1 MVQRKVVSSN
11 DFTDLTE
18 AGQRLA
24 ELEKRYNAT
33 ATPFQWK
40 FTRHDRVIDNSVTY
54 PSLYA

>member
-1 MVQRKVVSSN
+1 VREPGEIFFAVVQRKVVSSN

-33 ATPFQWK
+33 ATPF
-40 FTRHDRVIDNSVTY
+40 
-54 PSLYA
+54 